1 MKLTALLD
9 EANLSPELTALN
21 KAAWLSTVW
30 TALEEWQDEYEGR
43 AAVGTDTYEQRWDDI
58 CTAMAW
64 IAEELEV
71 QPYDD

>member
-1 MKLTALLD
+1 MKLTSLD
-9 EANLSPELTALN
+9 
-21 KAAWLSTVW
+21 KAVWLSTIW

-64 IAEELEV
+64 LAEDLDVNQEDV
-71 QPYDD
+71 AQ

>member
-1 MKLTALLD
+1 MKLTALD
-9 EANLSPELTALN
+9 KE
-21 KAAWLSTVW
+21 AWLSTIW

-64 IAEELEV
+64 LAEELEV

>member
-1 MKLTALLD
+1 MTLTALHR
-9 EANLSPELTALN
+9 
-21 KAAWLSTVW
+21 AASHASLSTIW
-30 TALEEWQDEYEGR
+30 EALEEWQDEYEGR